1 MRDSEKRAKRQP
13 DRAAGGNSS
22 RLMQV
27 GLNPELSAWQRRELN
42 QLLISLPAQ
51 KTLPESL
58 SVAMRGICEAMGWTV
73 AFARWEIG
81 SDSGS
86 EWYAFD
92 PAQQNAEALRS
103 ALERGPVAD
112 WNEDGKEAAVRLE
125 PLIALSETRAR
136 EAARD
141 AGLAGYALLPI
152 LAAGKPVA
160 MLELLSP
167 TAPPRMGGLT
177 RPTEIRD
184 GLEVLAGV
192 LGLLAT
198 RERMQAAVGKAA
210 ALARHNMAELATAR
224 ASQPE
229 SGEPAERAEPAE
241 SGQPILYDE
250 RTGLPV
256 RPILFDR
263 IRQAIRRRQ
272 RSPRDLFAIL
282 VAQVEGLD
290 RVRERDGDQAAEDLM
305 VAAGRRLAGHTRPA
319 DTTAIDGLGRFVII
333 VEGIRSLEESL
344 VVADRV
350 QKEIRRP
357 FPTGRDDIRLD
368 VRIGAVLAGPAY
380 DDPEALLAD
389 AGTAALRAGGSGER
403 IQVFDR
409 ALEDNH
415 QQRERLRNDLALAL
429 ERREFHLEYQ
439 PIVSLQDGRITGLE
453 TFMRWRHPELGLV
466 PPDQFIPVAAETTLI
481 HDLGFWVVEQ
491 VCDQINTWRSHLS
504 HLDLPVGVNVLG
516 RQIFYD
522 GFLGQVREI
531 LERHGIQG
539 RQLRFDIA
547 EGELMRDA
555 DKSATVLDRLQGMG
569 IDVAIDDFGTGYSS
583 LSLLHDLPVRALKI
597 DRSFVSHRRE
607 KLRKWGVARTIVE
620 LAKILDVEVI
630 AEGIET
636 REQFLALRKAGCTQ
650 AQGYHF
656 SGPVGAAKAEELIRE
671 GYPLDL
677 EAPQR

>member
-1 MRDSEKRAKRQP
+1 MLTLVFP
-13 DRAAGGNSS
+13 AGS
-22 RLMQV
+22 
-27 GLNPELSAWQRRELN
+27 P
-42 QLLISLPAQ
+42 
-51 KTLPESL
+51 
-58 SVAMRGICEAMGWTV
+58 SV
-73 AFARWEIG
+73 RW
-81 SDSGS
+81 
-86 EWYAFD
+86 
-92 PAQQNAEALRS
+92 
-103 ALERGPVAD
+103 LETGR
-112 WNEDGKEAAVRLE
+112 
-125 PLIALSETRAR
+125 
-136 EAARD
+136 
-141 AGLAGYALLPI
+141 
-152 LAAGKPVA
+152 
-160 MLELLSP
+160 SP
-167 TAPPRMGGLT
+167 TT
-177 RPTEIRD
+177 R
-184 GLEVLAGV
+184 GV
-192 LGLLAT
+192 
-198 RERMQAAVGKAA
+198 
-210 ALARHNMAELATAR
+210 
-224 ASQPE
+224 
-229 SGEPAERAEPAE
+229 PAEV
-241 SGQPILYDE
+241 G
-250 RTGLPV
+250 
-256 RPILFDR
+256 
-263 IRQAIRRRQ
+263 
-272 RSPRDLFAIL
+272 DLFAVL
-282 VAQVEGLD
+282 VAEVEGLD
-290 RVRERDGDQAAEDLM
+290 RVRDMDGDQAAEDLM

-319 DTTAIDGLGRFVII
+319 DTTAIDGPGRFVII

-357 FPTGRDDIRLD
+357 FPTARDDIRLD

-389 AGTAALRAGGSGER
+389 AATAALRAGGAGER

-415 QQRERLRNDLALAL
+415 QQRERLRNDLSQAL

-453 TFMRWRHPELGLV
+453 TFMRWRHAELGLV
-466 PPDQFIPVAAETTLI
+466 PPDQFIPVAAETSLI

-491 VCDQINTWRSHLS
+491 VCDQINQWRSHLS

-522 GFLGQVREI
+522 GFLGRVREI

-547 EGELMRDA
+547 EEELMRDA

-636 REQFLALRKAGCTQ
+636 REQFLALRRAGCTQ

-656 SGPVGAAKAEELIRE
+656 SGPVSAAKAEALIRE